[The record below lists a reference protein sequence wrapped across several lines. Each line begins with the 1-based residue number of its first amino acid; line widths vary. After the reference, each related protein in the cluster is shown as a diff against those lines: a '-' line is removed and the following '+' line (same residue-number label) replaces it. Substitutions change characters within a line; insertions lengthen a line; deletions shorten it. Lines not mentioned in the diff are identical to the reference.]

1 MAAMSRVWLGIGLVL
16 SAACRAQ
23 PSAADPRSCGPTSAT
38 LPGDASADELAGAY
52 RLQLVATTGDKAGT
66 TISGSL
72 RLTPYEAAQRH
83 RSLPDGR
90 VDSSSAYVLHGMTDL
105 TLSEIGAE
113 AGDLTSSDPRRP
125 GVLVISTG
133 PKRRGPPRVL
143 LRLGA
148 EANQR
153 DLLRFDGAYTV
164 LRVREISADGFSG
177 EWESGA
183 PLPKAGGHFCAVRA
197 TDSGS

>member
-1 MAAMSRVWLGIGLVL
+1 MAAMNRAWLGIGLVL
-16 SAACRAQ
+16 SACRAQ

-38 LPGDASADELAGAY
+38 LPRDASADELAGEH
-52 RLQLVATTGDKAGT
+52 RLQVVATTGPKAGT

-83 RSLPDGR
+83 RSLPNGR
-90 VDSSSAYVLHGMTDL
+90 EDSSSAYVLYGTADL
-105 TLSEIGAE
+105 TLSEVGAE
-113 AGDLTSSDPRRP
+113 AGDLTSSDPVRP
-125 GVLVISTG
+125 GVLVISTASKSG
-133 PKRRGPPRVL
+133 GPPRVL

-164 LRVREISADGFSG
+164 LRVREISADGFAG

-183 PLPKAGGHFCAVRA
+183 PLPQAGGHFCAVRA